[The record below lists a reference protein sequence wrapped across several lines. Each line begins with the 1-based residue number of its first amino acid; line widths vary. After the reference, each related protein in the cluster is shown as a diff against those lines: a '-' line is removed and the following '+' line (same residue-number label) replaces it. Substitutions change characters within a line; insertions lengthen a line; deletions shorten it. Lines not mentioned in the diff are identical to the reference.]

1 MTIDSWIF
9 KEDDDKKKEKI
20 KKKEIEAINK
30 SLKENKKKE
39 IDIHEKAE
47 DNLFE
52 LKQMVDKWIFDK
64 KTEELVEDIVNID
77 SISQSEIEEI
87 FDKIDEIEST
97 KDIDEI
103 LPKELRITKN
113 DYKKSLIDDN
123 YRTETIQKLNSSL
136 SIIVN
141 RIAPKWWVWMHI
153 FWWFLLGLDK
163 KLVKIQENSID
174 IKNSLKKVDEKTI
187 LEKKENLSFF
197 QKILKFIKEIYK
209 D

>member
-20 KKKEIEAINK
+20 KKNEKEAINK

-113 DYKKSLIDDN
+113 DYKKSLIDND
-123 YRTETIQKLNSSL
+123 YRAETIKKLNLSL
-136 SIIVN
+136 SIIVKK
-141 RIAPKWWVWMHI
+141 ITPKQWVWMHI
-153 FWWFLLGLDK
+153 LWWFLLGLDK

-197 QKILKFIKEIYK
+197 QRILKFIKEIYK